1 MGSKTILSKNIC
13 IHVLMQKNDKKKSVQ
28 HVSLKEILHSF
39 RPVVESFVQG
49 NPAALLLVEF
59 AETPEENGK
68 RLNEL
73 VELMGDLGFSWSDTN
88 KATGGVFKVEDP
100 AFQARIWGVRT
111 QGLNIMM
118 SMRSEGKPVS
128 FVEDCAV
135 PLEHLADFTSQ
146 LTDVFH
152 KHGTDGTWYAHASV
166 GLLHVRPV
174 LNLRQDLGLRQM
186 RAIAEEAFD
195 LVAKFKGSHSGEHG
209 DGIVRSEFHERMY
222 GSKMIRI
229 FETVKDRFDPDAVL
243 NPGKI
248 TRSPNC
254 RPKSHESGQQTVLV
268 VLIKV
273 VFLCLCARPWV
284 SF

>member
-1 MGSKTILSKNIC
+1 
-13 IHVLMQKNDKKKSVQ
+13 
-28 HVSLKEILHSF
+28 
-39 RPVVESFVQG
+39 
-49 NPAALLLVEF
+49 
-59 AETPEENGK
+59 
-68 RLNEL
+68 
-73 VELMGDLGFSWSDTN
+73 
-88 KATGGVFKVEDP
+88 
-100 AFQARIWGVRT
+100 
-111 QGLNIMM
+111 MM

-209 DGIVRSEFHERMY
+209 DGIVRSEFHERLY

-243 NPGKI
+243 NPVI
-248 TRSPNC
+248 FQNRY
-254 RPKSHESGQQTVLV
+254 
-268 VLIKV
+268 
-273 VFLCLCARPWV
+273 
-284 SF
+284 